1 MSLSFRRD
9 RLRSSF
15 HSLQRGHGS
24 THAWLLAAMIAIV
37 PFTGCGRSGPPVQM
51 IRGVVTL
58 DGKPIEGVAVTFTPV
73 VSGAGIQAFGTT
85 QADGSYALSAFRG
98 AKPGTGTIVGE
109 YRVTCTKIIGGDLPA
124 EVTPPPDDAPAAE
137 HEAWR
142 KEEAKRERTKP
153 TPLEYL
159 IPKAYGDS
167 QTSGLK
173 VTIQKGLNS
182 GPDFRFDLKSDF
194 KGP

>member
-1 MSLSFRRD
+1 MSITFGRESRRCP
-9 RLRSSF
+9 SKSVWTG
-15 HSLQRGHGS
+15 RGTALTWMGV
-24 THAWLLAAMIAIV
+24 AVIALV

-51 IRGVVTL
+51 VRGTVTL
-58 DGKPIEGVAVTFTPV
+58 DGKPIEGVAVTFTPA
-73 VSGAGIQAFGTT
+73 SGRGIQAFGTT
-85 QADGSYALSAFRG
+85 QADGSYSLSAFRG
-98 AKPGTGTIVGE
+98 AKPGSGTVVGV
-109 YRVTCTKIIGGDLPA
+109 YRVTCTKIIGGDTPA
-124 EVTPPPDDAPAAE
+124 EVPPPPDEAPAAE

-142 KEEAKRERTKP
+142 QEESKRQRTKP